1 MLGDSHVD
9 DGTISFLMVQI
20 MEETGSN
27 LGHETRYSDGGVLFF
42 LSPSGQIAPFIPH
55 NYQLILQSTCSSTV
69 YIFDSLTVP

>member
-1 MLGDSHVD
+1 MRILHVLGDSHVD

-42 LSPSGQIAPFIPH
+42 S
-55 NYQLILQSTCSSTV
+55 QSFWANSSIYT
-69 YIFDSLTVP
+69 T